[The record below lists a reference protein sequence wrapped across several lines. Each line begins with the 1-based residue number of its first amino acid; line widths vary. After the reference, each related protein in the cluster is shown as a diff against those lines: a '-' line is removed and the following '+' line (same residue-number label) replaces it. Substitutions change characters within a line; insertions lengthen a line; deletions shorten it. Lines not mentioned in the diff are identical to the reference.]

1 MANRG
6 TTSELCVVVTPCL
19 PETVLLRRTFQKFLS
34 QTKDTYTLQIYITY
48 IVVVFIKFILKFL
61 VNMLYNEKHLI
72 D

>member
-6 TTSELCVVVTPCL
+6 TTSELCVVTPRL